1 MNKILLF
8 LALLLSAFI
17 AYGQESKFQTKF
29 DDAIPVLNL
38 GTFHM
43 GYTPDAN
50 KTEFDEYD
58 KENIR
63 QIHEIA
69 KKIAAFKPT
78 VLIVETSPE
87 YQDKLESRYKEYLIN
102 PEMEFENPNEVELLA
117 YEVGRLS
124 DAERI
129 YGIDYQEGYNY
140 ALYSQLANKIDSTT
154 VPKYGAMS
162 IDNEQRYWMELGR
175 EPNVLDMLVGTNQ
188 PEYLN
193 FLININADM
202 LTYVSTKENSE
213 GADEAAKFYHRNL
226 VMFSNLNQIELTEND
241 RVFILMG
248 ATHTAFF
255 NDFIKR
261 SPKYKSVDVF
271 EYLN

>member
-129 YGIDYQEGYNY
+129 YGIGLDIPVILTPIPGI
-140 ALYSQLANKIDSTT
+140 LTPLGLSVKKIRT
-154 VPKYGAMS
+154 
-162 IDNEQRYWMELGR
+162 
-175 EPNVLDMLVGTNQ
+175 
-188 PEYLN
+188 
-193 FLININADM
+193 
-202 LTYVSTKENSE
+202 
-213 GADEAAKFYHRNL
+213 
-226 VMFSNLNQIELTEND
+226 
-241 RVFILMG
+241 
-248 ATHTAFF
+248 
-255 NDFIKR
+255 
-261 SPKYKSVDVF
+261 
-271 EYLN
+271 

>member
-124 DAERI
+124 DTKRV
-129 YGIDYQEGYNY
+129 YGIDYQEEYNY
-140 ALYSQLANKIDSTT
+140 ALYSQLSDKMDTTT
-154 VPKYGAMS
+154 VPKYGAMMM
-162 IDNEQRYWMELGR
+162 DNEQRYWMELGR
-175 EPNVLDMLVGTNQ
+175 EPNVLDMLVGANQ
-188 PEYLN
+188 PEYLD

-202 LTYVSTKENSE
+202 LTYVSTKENS
-213 GADEAAKFYHRNL
+213 
-226 VMFSNLNQIELTEND
+226 
-241 RVFILMG
+241 
-248 ATHTAFF
+248 
-255 NDFIKR
+255 
-261 SPKYKSVDVF
+261 
-271 EYLN
+271 